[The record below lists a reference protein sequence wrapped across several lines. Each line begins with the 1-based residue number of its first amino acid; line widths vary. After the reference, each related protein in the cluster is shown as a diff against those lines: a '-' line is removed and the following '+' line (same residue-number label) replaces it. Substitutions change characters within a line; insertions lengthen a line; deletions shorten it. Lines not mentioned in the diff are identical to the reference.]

1 MGAVELA
8 KWQQLA
14 EQARSGELYLDD
26 EAVARECLE
35 ACDQRLADLAGLLFT
50 AASTQ
55 RVSGFGDFDMGKGLE
70 SGFLKQ
76 ATGEPNSVDQIIRDH
91 IDTIKNMRE
100 VMALSIKQLTG
111 QDVDNAGEIG
121 STDPTG
127 R

>member
-1 MGAVELA
+1 MGGNESA
-8 KWQQLA
+8 KWSMLA

-26 EAVARECLE
+26 EAVARECLA
-35 ACDQRLADLAGLLFT
+35 ACDQRIADLEGLIQLAT
-50 AASTQ
+50 VAQ
-55 RVSGFGDFDMGKGLE
+55 RVSGFGDFDMGRSLE
-70 SGFLKQ
+70 AGFRGQ
-76 ATGEPNSVDQIIRDH
+76 AVGEPNSIDQVILDH
-91 IDTIKNMRE
+91 IDTVKNMRE

>member
-1 MGAVELA
+1 MSGEEVA

-26 EAVARECLE
+26 EAVARECLA
-35 ACDQRLADLAGLLFT
+35 ACDQRLIALDDLLNT
-50 AASTQ
+50 ARQTQ
-55 RVSGFGDFDMGKGLE
+55 HVSGFGDFDMGHALE

-76 ATGEPNSVDQIIRDH
+76 ATGDPNSIDQIIRDH
-91 IDTIKNMRE
+91 IDTVKNMRE

>member
-1 MGAVELA
+1 MAGEEVA

-14 EQARSGELYLDD
+14 EQARSGALYLDD
-26 EAVARECLE
+26 EAVARECLA
-35 ACDQRLADLAGLLFT
+35 ACDQRLTDLNDMAT
-50 AASTQ
+50 IASITQ
-55 RVSGFGDFDMGKGLE
+55 HVSGFGDFDMGHALE
-70 SGFLKQ
+70 TGFLKQ
-76 ATGEPNSVDQIIRDH
+76 ATGDPNSIDQIIRDH
-91 IDTIKNMRE
+91 IDTVKNMRE